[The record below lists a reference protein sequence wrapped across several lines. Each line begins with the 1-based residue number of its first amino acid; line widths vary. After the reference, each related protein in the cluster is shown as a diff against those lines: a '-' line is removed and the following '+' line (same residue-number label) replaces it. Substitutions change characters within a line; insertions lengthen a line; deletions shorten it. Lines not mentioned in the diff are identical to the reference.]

1 MPTWWAVI
9 RLAETGAQQRV
20 TINADSYWNARQM
33 LESLYGPGAILFGPN
48 RADLMRA
55 I

>member
-1 MPTWWAVI
+1 MLTWVAVI
-9 RLAETGAQQRV
+9 RLVETGAQQRV

-33 LESLYGPGAILFGPN
+33 LESLYGREAILFGPN
-48 RADLMRA
+48 RVDLMKA